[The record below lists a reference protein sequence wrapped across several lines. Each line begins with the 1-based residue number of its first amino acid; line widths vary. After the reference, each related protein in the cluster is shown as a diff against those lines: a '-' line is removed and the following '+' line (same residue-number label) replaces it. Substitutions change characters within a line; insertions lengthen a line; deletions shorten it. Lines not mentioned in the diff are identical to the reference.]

1 MSFPPSGD
9 IYEKILE
16 ETLEQGSR
24 CGKEIME
31 AGRFGREGKAAADKV
46 FNNLLENLFNADYL
60 QRKRTEPALCPTP
73 CLSML

>member
-1 MSFPPSGD
+1 
-9 IYEKILE
+9 
-16 ETLEQGSR
+16 
-24 CGKEIME
+24 ME
-31 AGRFGREGKAAADKV
+31 AGTFGREGKAAADKV